1 MITPKLPPKV
11 QIDKHIPTGYVI
23 RGYTEKEMVSYAL
36 EFSLEYNKQLTQK
49 IVELESIQVKQGK
62 TPMTDEQVLAIGK
75 ELGKKCRLGGNPNI
89 DFDYARA
96 IEAYH
101 GIK

>member
-1 MITPKLPPKV
+1 MQVNIQNNEYTLIFDEAKGTLMVNHNGGHWANYTDNKLV
-11 QIDKHIPTGYVI
+11 Y
-23 RGYTEKEMVSYAL
+23 
-36 EFSLEYNKQLTQK
+36 SLMAK
-49 IVELESIQVKQGK
+49 IVELESSQVKQGII
-62 TPMTDEQVLAIGK
+62 PMTDDQILAVGK

-96 IEAYH
+96 IEAHH